1 MRAKVLMALATVAAM
16 PVLFIAATAAQASAH
31 VLRR

>member
-16 PVLFIAATAAQASAH
+16 PALFIAATAA
-31 VLRR
+31 RPWPMC